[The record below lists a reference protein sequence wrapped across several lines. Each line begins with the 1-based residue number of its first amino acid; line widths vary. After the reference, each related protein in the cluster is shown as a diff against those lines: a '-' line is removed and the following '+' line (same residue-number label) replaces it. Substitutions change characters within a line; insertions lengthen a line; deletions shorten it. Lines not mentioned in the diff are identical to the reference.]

1 MGYYAATAEYTLK
14 MTNAGDLWEDVYVEV
29 FCDASFD
36 NKPRSWGGHLVS
48 LRGDLGTFCPQAWEA
63 KLHTFTATS
72 STDSESVQWGRA
84 SKAAVILAAMVERT
98 RVTRVRIVGRVD
110 NDSLRLAA
118 QRGSSSKLA
127 ALGRQGDVN
136 FKFMCESGLI
146 PVRVPGQDNVAD
158 IFTKILSRARLVYLI
173 SEIFALQAERDV
185 DGKYARVRNDQGL
198 VISYPDIHDSLC
210 VCAGMLDHGL
220 VHRWWNR
227 AISIWSSEENEEFL
241 DPCDCNYRRGALVG
255 PASAADLAIRTIEH
269 RTLER
274 FLRRNY
280 SVEELRAIAQAD

>member
-1 MGYYAATAEYTLK
+1 
-14 MTNAGDLWEDVYVEV
+14 
-29 FCDASFD
+29 
-36 NKPRSWGGHLVS
+36 
-48 LRGDLGTFCPQAWEA
+48 
-63 KLHTFTATS
+63 
-72 STDSESVQWGRA
+72 
-84 SKAAVILAAMVERT
+84 
-98 RVTRVRIVGRVD
+98 
-110 NDSLRLAA
+110 
-118 QRGSSSKLA
+118 
-127 ALGRQGDVN
+127 LGRQGDVN

-185 DGKYARVRNDQGL
+185 DGKFVRHRDGQGII
-198 VISYPDIHDSLC
+198 VNYPDIHDSLC
-210 VCAGMLDHGL
+210 VCAGQLDHGL

-227 AISIWSSEENEEFL
+227 AIDIFSAEENDEHL

-280 SVEELRAIAQAD
+280 SVEDLRRIAEANDLG